1 MSRFALPYI
10 ADISITMILYD
21 FCLFPA
27 ELCYIIVNVRNIESL
42 MQFADRRVP
51 WKIDNG
57 AENLVLQAQQF

>member
-1 MSRFALPYI
+1 MSGFALPYI

-27 ELCYIIVNVRNIESL
+27 QLCYIIINAQNIESL

-51 WKIDNG
+51 WKIANG
-57 AENLVLQAQQF
+57 AENLVLQALQF